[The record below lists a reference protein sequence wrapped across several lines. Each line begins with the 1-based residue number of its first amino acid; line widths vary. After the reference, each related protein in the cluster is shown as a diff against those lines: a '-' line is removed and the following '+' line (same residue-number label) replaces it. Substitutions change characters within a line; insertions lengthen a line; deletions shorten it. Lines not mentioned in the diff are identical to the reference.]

1 MATKLEK
8 PVTRAYERE
17 GGFGTGRD
25 SKRPLLVTLSP
36 AGFITFRL
44 KGTRQEY
51 DLDFGSAFTIAV
63 RRWADKKNAEVKRER
78 EMRRQ
83 GLA

>member
-1 MATKLEK
+1 MATKLAK
-8 PVTRAYERE
+8 PVTREHMRD
-17 GGFGTGRD
+17 GGYGTGRD
-25 SKRPLLVTLSP
+25 SKRPLLVTLNP
-36 AGFITFRL
+36 AGFVTFRL

-51 DLDFGSAFTIAV
+51 DLDFGSAYVLAV